1 MLPKHNCL
9 FRWSTVFIKYF
20 FLVTVGLIGA
30 FLLAALWGHGAL
42 ALTWMD
48 YLMGLWWRL
57 ALASFLS
64 LGCAVVFESLAN

>member
-1 MLPKHNCL
+1 M
-9 FRWSTVFIKYF
+9 
-20 FLVTVGLIGA
+20 
-30 FLLAALWGHGAL
+30 AALCGHGAL
-42 ALTWMD
+42 ALSWMD

>member
-1 MLPKHNCL
+1 MLPDHSFL
-9 FRWSTVFIKYF
+9 FRWTIGFIKYF

-30 FLLAALWGHGAL
+30 FLLAALFNHGPL

-48 YLMGLWWRL
+48 YLLDWWWRL

-64 LGCAVVFESLAN
+64 LGCTVIFESLQ

>member
-1 MLPKHNCL
+1 MGT
-9 FRWSTVFIKYF
+9 TVFIKYF

-30 FLLAALWGHGAL
+30 FLLAALWGHGAM

-48 YLMGLWWRL
+48 YLMGLWWGL

-64 LGCAVVFESLAN
+64 LGCAVVFESLAH